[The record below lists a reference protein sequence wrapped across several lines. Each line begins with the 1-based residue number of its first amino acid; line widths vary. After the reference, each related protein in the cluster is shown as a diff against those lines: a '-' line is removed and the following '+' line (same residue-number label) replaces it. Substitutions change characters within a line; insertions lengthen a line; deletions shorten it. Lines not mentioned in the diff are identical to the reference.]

1 MTTLL
6 VDIGNT
12 RAKWAVLSAARLGR
26 MNTEVHEKRGAAV
39 QAVVRNAPR
48 AVDRIVAVS
57 VAGTSLERAFTTAAR
72 KRFGVTPEFVRS
84 ERKAFGVVNGYRETW
99 RLGAD
104 RWVSAIAAHDLV
116 PKRAVLIANVGTALT
131 IDLVEAGGRH
141 LGGAIV
147 PGPMLMIDSLLGETH
162 GIRRRA
168 EGGEISDARLFASN
182 TASGLAAG
190 AFFAA
195 AAFIDRAIREARATL
210 GVRPVLLLSGGAAGV
225 VQHHLENQSQIV
237 RDLVLRGLAVIAR
250 G

>member
-12 RAKWAVLSAARLGR
+12 RAKWAVLNGTTLGR
-26 MNTEVHEKRGAAV
+26 MHTEVHEKRGAAV
-39 QAVVRNAPR
+39 QAVVRNAPKS
-48 AVDRIVAVS
+48 VDRIVAVS
-57 VAGTSLERAFTTAAR
+57 VAGVALERAFASAAR
-72 KRFGVTPEFVRS
+72 KRFGVAPQLVRS
-84 ERKAFGVVNGYRETW
+84 ELKGFGVVNGYREPW

-104 RWVSAIAAHDLV
+104 RWVSVIAAHELF
-116 PKRAVLIANVGTALT
+116 PKRPVLVANVGTALT
-131 IDLVEAGGRH
+131 VDLIAADGRH

-168 EGGEISDARLFASN
+168 EGGEISDESLFASN

-195 AAFIDRAIREARATL
+195 AAFIDRSLREARSQYR
-210 GVRPVLLLSGGAAGV
+210 VRPELLLSGGAAAIV
-225 VQHHLENQSQIV
+225 LPHLESKAKYS